1 MKIGKKK
8 LTTKEMTIVGIMV
21 AITVIM
27 DYTIGVI
34 PLPMVSATI
43 VHIPAVITGMVV
55 GPFAGFIVGTAMGIE
70 SLIHAVTRPPSPL
83 APLFFNPIVS
93 ILPRM
98 FIGVVAYYVYAGL
111 KKALE
116 KWKAGEPVSI
126 FIGAAAGSL
135 TNTVGVLAALYFVY
149 AAQIE
154 EILQTVTAKSFVVLV
169 ATTNGLAEM
178 IVSGIISVPVV
189 MALLKIKKS

>member
-55 GPFAGFIVGTAMGIE
+55 GPFAGFIVGTAMGVE

-135 TNTVGVLAALYFVY
+135 TNTVGVLSALYFVY
-149 AAQIE
+149 AAQVE
-154 EILQTVTAKSFVVLV
+154 EILQTVTAKSFVLLV

>member
-111 KKALE
+111 KKVLE

-135 TNTVGVLAALYFVY
+135 TNTVGVLSALYFVY

>member
-135 TNTVGVLAALYFVY
+135 TNTVGVLSALYFVY

>member
-111 KKALE
+111 KKVLE

-135 TNTVGVLAALYFVY
+135 TNTVGVLSALYFVY
-149 AAQIE
+149 AAQVE

>member
-55 GPFAGFIVGTAMGIE
+55 GPFAGFIVGIAMGIE

-111 KKALE
+111 KKVLE

-135 TNTVGVLAALYFVY
+135 TNTVGVLSALYFVY
-149 AAQIE
+149 AAQVE